1 MKSSLNDL
9 VSVEEALHLI
19 KMHMPNWTG
28 HGETTAEPLVADR
41 DQPAIHRVMMDGI
54 ALSYDAYLRGQRQFS
69 IAGVCPAGAPQQVLP
84 SSELCIEV
92 MTGAALPTGAD
103 LVIPYEHVKIS
114 QGSASI
120 IQEMERTWMEHVHRQ
135 GSDFHHGHNV
145 LGSGKILNGPHRGI
159 AASLGCYNPR
169 MNPKPKIHIISTG
182 DELVEVNEQPLPHQ
196 TRRSNVYALETSL
209 KRYGYDDLTLSHL
222 PDDPDL
228 ITQHYEAHVG
238 LFDLFLYSGG
248 VSMGKFDYLPALWEQ
263 WGLTKYF
270 HGVRQKPGKPLWFG
284 KDEKNKTA
292 VLGLPGNPVSSLVCL
307 HRYLLSRKE
316 VYVQLEEE
324 MTVKNSLTLFIP
336 AKIEFKKTGV
346 IAACPLKIKNS
357 GEYSA
362 LADSDGFIELPQGK
376 TQFQKNEPVLF
387 HPWSSL

>member
-28 HGETTAEPLVADR
+28 YGETTAEPLVADR

-54 ALSYDAYLRGQRQFS
+54 ALSYDAYSRGQRNFS
-69 IAGVCPAGAPQQVLP
+69 ISGVCPAGAPQQVLP
-84 SSELCIEV
+84 SSDLCMEV

-114 QGSASI
+114 DGSASI
-120 IQEMERTWMEHVHRQ
+120 VEDVERTSMDHVHRQ
-135 GSDFHHGHNV
+135 GSDFHRGHAV
-145 LGSGKILNGPHRGI
+145 LESGKILNGPHHGI
-159 AASLGCYNPR
+159 AASLGYLSPR
-169 MNPKPKIHIISTG
+169 MNAKPRIHIISTG
-182 DELVEVNEQPLPHQ
+182 DELVEVKEQPLPHQ
-196 TRRSNVYALETSL
+196 TRRSNIYALETSL
-209 KRYGYDDLTLSHL
+209 KMHGYDDLTLSHL
-222 PDDPDL
+222 RDDPNL
-228 ITQHYEAHVG
+228 ITQHYQANAAH
-238 LFDLFLYSGG
+238 FDLFLYSGG

-284 KDEKNKTA
+284 KDRKHNT
-292 VLGLPGNPVSSLVCL
+292 VVMGLPGNPVSSLVCL

-316 VYVQLEEE
+316 IYVQLEEE
-324 MTVKNSLTLFIP
+324 MTVKNNLTLFLP
-336 AKIEFKKTGV
+336 VKIEFKKIGV
-346 IAACPLKIKNS
+346 IAARPLKIKNS

-376 TQFQKNEPVLF
+376 IQYQKSEPVLF
-387 HPWSSL
+387 HPWSPL